1 MSNSG
6 FLLTDA
12 GLADAGASSPS
23 GPYFHINSFRVGSG
37 VNYTPTRD
45 MTALVG
51 TVLYT
56 GTPQTYSIVDEDT
69 VDVLLVM
76 DNTVGPFDFGEIG
89 LYSNSNTLL
98 AVLTFTELQNK
109 VRAVGNQA
117 GNIWR
122 IHARMKLAQAPV
134 IVTVTVLNS
143 MTLLEVPNW
152 QSLAA
157 PINQLMGAN
166 AAIVHEQNVSGD
178 SVLVVR
184 EGDLEWATLGYGKI
198 FEGNT
203 TDSGSSAS
211 MDGWA
216 HPGLANVF
224 FEFPSS
230 NSRYLARFPDG
241 SIRRVVG
248 QSMSTDLQWSPQLG
262 VAPVGH
268 ITIWEDS
275 TTLSSGLPVA
285 SAYEYNILATDINRY
300 WAAPTGS
307 AYPTNNAG
315 INEVPVPLLTTRPS
329 AAQWGHVGDTL
340 RRLMYLLSTV
350 TGSSSGGIPV
360 SDIVNSDFVARP
372 ANPMVPGVATLT
384 ELYDKYRKA
393 ILGLDAIRNT
403 VNPSFL
409 EMVGIPGA
417 TRTRTLPFVNLV
429 DFNVNFQFGGVN
441 ALNGQANSGGALVIT
456 STSSNS
462 NVFYTAWHNF
472 FNQIGSII
480 IDRGSCFSSNGF
492 GTPGNGILNAT
503 PSGSGTLVYSAS
515 VFSAPLASTL
525 WYRVYS
531 RRDNVTGVFLIDIQL
546 QIVGSVSYSYTTPG
560 SLTHTVNLRR
570 ASSALIF
577 TPVQPIPSVSTGGNF

>member
-12 GLADAGASSPS
+12 GLADASASSPS

-37 VNYTPTRD
+37 VNYTPTRS
-45 MTALVG
+45 MTALTG

-56 GTPQTYSIVDEDT
+56 GTPQTYSIVDTDT

-89 LYSNSNTLL
+89 LYSSSNTLL
-98 AVLTFTELQNK
+98 AVLTFTELQSK

-184 EGDLEWATLGYGKI
+184 EGDLEWATLGYGKV

-203 TDSGSSAS
+203 TDSGSWSS
-211 MDGWA
+211 TDGWT
-216 HPGLANVF
+216 HPGLANVYF
-224 FEFPSS
+224 DFPSS
-230 NSRYLARFPDG
+230 DSRYLARFPDG

-248 QSMSTDLQWSPQLG
+248 HSTSSDIQWSPQLG
-262 VAPVGH
+262 TPPVGH
-268 ITIWEDS
+268 ITVWEDS
-275 TTLSSGLPVA
+275 TTLNSGLPVA
-285 SAYEYNILATDINRY
+285 SAYEYNILATDLNRY
-300 WAAPTGS
+300 WAAPTG
-307 AYPTNNAG
+307 AGYPGDNAG
-315 INEVPVPLLTTRPS
+315 FNEVPIPLLTTRPNPT
-329 AAQWGHVGDTL
+329 QWSKISDTI
-340 RRLMYLLSTV
+340 RRIMNVLQTSP
-350 TGSSSGGIPV
+350 GPV
-360 SDIVNSDFVARP
+360 PIADIVDSDFVARP
-372 ANPMVPGVATLT
+372 NNPMVPGVATLS
-384 ELYDKYRKA
+384 ELYQKFRRA
-393 ILGLDAIRNT
+393 ILHFDSVRNNI
-403 VNPSFL
+403 NPLAL
-409 EMVGIPGA
+409 EMVTIPGA
-417 TRTRTLPFVNLV
+417 NRTRTLPFVNIV
-429 DFNVNFQFGGVN
+429 DFFLDFQFVGT
-441 ALNGQANSGGALVIT
+441 APLNGQANSGGAFVIT

-472 FNQIGSII
+472 FNLIGSVI
-480 IDRGSCFSSNGF
+480 IDRGTAFSSNGY
-492 GTPGNGILNAT
+492 GTNGNGILNAS
-503 PSGSGTLVYSAS
+503 PGVGTLVYSAS

-531 RRDNVTGVFLIDIQL
+531 RRDNATGLFSVDIQL

-570 ASSALIF
+570 ATAAAPYLIND
-577 TPVQPIPSVSTGGNF
+577 PVQPIPPVTTFGNF